1 MSQPPPWPPQQPYG
15 ARPPAQPPYG
25 QPGTGL
31 GNPHG
36 GQPVADNPYT
46 AQQPPSPQYGTYPP
60 PQAPGTPPQGPG
72 VPPQA
77 PGTFPPGPGMP
88 PQAPRKRRTGL
99 IVGAAAAVALVL
111 IGGAVWFAVGTGDGE
126 DAEAPVA
133 KVSPSAVS
141 PEPGGTDGTEEGG
154 ETPDESPS
162 VSAAPSATGTGLQAV
177 WRATDSAM
185 MLALGEEYLD
195 EPARI
200 NAILSDGK
208 GLECEGRWQEDES
221 GDFLEVALLCEQD
234 GVRVEDKDRVGNL
247 EQTGNTL
254 SVAWNKGA
262 TGTEA
267 YERFRDMETA

>member
-1 MSQPPPWPPQQPYG
+1 MSQPPQPYG
-15 ARPPAQPPYG
+15 AQPPAQPPHG

-31 GNPHG
+31 GNPYG
-36 GQPVADNPYT
+36 GQPVADNPYA
-46 AQQPPSPQYGTYPP
+46 AQQPPPPPYSTYPAP
-60 PQAPGTPPQGPG
+60 QGPGAYPQAPGTPPQ
-72 VPPQA
+72 A
-77 PGTFPPGPGMP
+77 P
-88 PQAPRKRRTGL
+88 KRRTGL
-99 IVGAAAAVALVL
+99 IVGAAAAVVLVL
-111 IGGAVWFAVGTGDGE
+111 IGGGVWFAVGSGDGE
-126 DAEAPVA
+126 DGKAPTA
-133 KVSPSAVS
+133 QVSPSAVS
-141 PEPGGTDGTEEGG
+141 PEPSGTDETEESG
-154 ETPDESPS
+154 ETPDGSPS

-177 WRATDSAM
+177 WRADDSAM

-254 SVAWNKGA
+254 SVEWNKGA
-262 TGTEA
+262 TGTET
-267 YERFRDMETA
+267 YERFRDMQPA